1 MAPRFRPRTPFYTRF
16 NATPRRTA
24 TVARMSV
31 TVDLSDKTAL
41 VMGVA
46 NARSLGWAIA
56 EQLLGAGCRVGFS
69 YQGERLKPELEKLTA
84 GQEGTWLQQADA
96 TSEEDLTALFARVRD
111 EFGHLDYLVHSIAFA
126 PRTAMDGRFLDT
138 SEADWNTALNVSAY
152 TLVSIARHAEPLLR
166 EGGAVVSLTYHASQ
180 QVVPKY
186 NVMGV
191 AKAALEAATR
201 YLASELG
208 AQGVRVNTISA
219 GPMRTIAARSIPG
232 FGTMYEKAAQS
243 APLGRNATPEEVGK
257 LALFL
262 LSDLGSGIT
271 GQTVY
276 VDAGASIMSMKVE

>member
-1 MAPRFRPRTPFYTRF
+1 MGLELCTHFSGLPPH
-16 NATPRRTA
+16 TA
-24 TVARMSV
+24 TVPGMSIS
-31 TVDLSDKTAL
+31 VDLSSKTAL

-56 EQLLGAGCRVGFS
+56 EQLLAAGCRMGFS
-69 YQGERLKPELEKLTA
+69 YQGERLKGELDKLLA
-84 GQEGTWLQQADA
+84 GREGVWTQQADA
-96 TSEEDLTALFARVRD
+96 TSEEDLTALFARVKA
-111 EFGHLDYLVHSIAFA
+111 EFGTLDMLVHSIGFA
-126 PRTAMDGRFLDT
+126 PRSAMDGRFVDT
-138 SEADWNTALNVSAY
+138 TPEDWNTALSVSAY
-152 TLVSIARHAEPLLR
+152 TLVSTARHAEPLLNA
-166 EGGAVVSLTYHASQ
+166 GGSIVSLTYHASQ

-201 YLASELG
+201 YLASEMG
-208 AQGVRVNTISA
+208 AAGVRVNTISA

-232 FGTMYEKAAQS
+232 FGAMYDKAAAA

-262 LSDLGSGIT
+262 LSDLGSGMT

-276 VDAGASIMSMKVE
+276 VDAGASIMTMKVD

>member
-1 MAPRFRPRTPFYTRF
+1 MI
-16 NATPRRTA
+16 
-24 TVARMSV
+24 SI
-31 TVDLSDKTAL
+31 DLSSKTAL

-56 EQLLGAGCRVGFS
+56 QQLLAAGCKVGFS
-69 YQGERLKPELEKLTA
+69 YQGERLKPELEKLLA
-84 GQEGTWLQQADA
+84 GKENTWIMQADA
-96 TSEEDLTALFARVRD
+96 TSEDDLTALFAKAKE
-111 EFGHLDYLVHSIAFA
+111 EFGHLDYLVHSIGFA
-126 PRTAMDGRFLDT
+126 PREAMEGRFIDT
-138 SEADWNTALNVSAY
+138 TPADWNTALSVSAY

-166 EGGAVVSLTYHASQ
+166 EGGSIVSLTYHASQ

-208 AQGVRVNTISA
+208 AAGVRVNSISA

-232 FGTMYEKAAQS
+232 FGDMYDKAAKA

-262 LSDLGSGIT
+262 LSDLGSGVT
-271 GQTVY
+271 GEVVY
-276 VDAGASIMSMKVE
+276 VDAGAHIMTMKLD

>member
-1 MAPRFRPRTPFYTRF
+1 MI
-16 NATPRRTA
+16 
-24 TVARMSV
+24 SI
-31 TVDLSDKTAL
+31 DLSDKTAL

-56 EQLLGAGCRVGFS
+56 QQLLEAGCKVGFS
-69 YQGERLKPELEKLTA
+69 YQGERLKPELEKLLA
-84 GQEGTWLQQADA
+84 GKENTWIAQADA
-96 TSEEDLTALFARVRD
+96 TSEDDLSALFARAKE
-111 EFGHLDYLVHSIAFA
+111 EFGHLDYLVHSIGYA
-126 PRTAMDGRFLDT
+126 PREAMEGRFLDT
-138 SEADWNTALNVSAY
+138 TPADWNTALSVSAY

-166 EGGAVVSLTYHASQ
+166 EGGSIISLTYHASQ

-208 AQGVRVNTISA
+208 AAGVRVNCISA

-232 FGTMYEKAAQS
+232 FGEMYDKAAKA
-243 APLGRNATPEEVGK
+243 APLGRNATPAEVGK

-271 GQTVY
+271 GEVVY
-276 VDAGASIMSMKVE
+276 VDAGAHIMTMKLD

>member
-1 MAPRFRPRTPFYTRF
+1 MI
-16 NATPRRTA
+16 
-24 TVARMSV
+24 SI
-31 TVDLSDKTAL
+31 DLSSKTAL

-56 EQLLGAGCRVGFS
+56 QQLLAAGCKVGFS
-69 YQGERLKPELEKLTA
+69 YQGERLKPELEKLLA
-84 GQEGTWLQQADA
+84 GKEHTWIMQADA
-96 TSEEDLTALFARVRD
+96 TSEDDLTALFAKAKE
-111 EFGHLDYLVHSIAFA
+111 EFGHLDYLVHSIGFA
-126 PRTAMDGRFLDT
+126 PREAMEGRFIDT
-138 SEADWNTALNVSAY
+138 TPADWNTALSVSAY

-166 EGGAVVSLTYHASQ
+166 EGGSIVSLTYHASQ

-208 AQGVRVNTISA
+208 AAGVRVNSISA

-232 FGTMYEKAAQS
+232 FGDMYDKAAKA

-262 LSDLGSGIT
+262 LSDLGSGVT
-271 GQTVY
+271 GEVVY
-276 VDAGASIMSMKVE
+276 VDAGAHIMTMKLD

>member
-1 MAPRFRPRTPFYTRF
+1 
-16 NATPRRTA
+16 
-24 TVARMSV
+24 MSV
-31 TVDLSDKTAL
+31 TIDLSQKTAL

-56 EQLLGAGCRVGFS
+56 EQLLAAGCRVGFS
-69 YQGERLKPELEKLTA
+69 YQGERLKGELEKLTKDHP
-84 GQEGTWLQQADA
+84 GTWIQQADA
-96 TSEEDLTALFARVRD
+96 TSEEDLTALFARVKQ
-111 EFGHLDYLVHSIAFA
+111 EFGELDYLVHSIAYA
-126 PRTAMDGRFLDT
+126 PRPAMEGRFLDT
-138 SEADWNTALNVSAY
+138 TEADWNTALNVSAY
-152 TLVSIARHAEPLLR
+152 TLVSCARHAEPLLHQ
-166 EGGAVVSLTYHASQ
+166 GSSIISLTYHASQ

-201 YLASELG
+201 YLAADFGE
-208 AQGVRVNTISA
+208 REIRINTVSA

-232 FGTMYEKAAQS
+232 FGGLYDKGARNAAF
-243 APLGRNATPEEVGK
+243 GRNATPQEVGK

-276 VDAGASIMSMKVE
+276 VDAGLSIMTVKEDGQR

>member
-1 MAPRFRPRTPFYTRF
+1 MI
-16 NATPRRTA
+16 
-24 TVARMSV
+24 SI
-31 TVDLSDKTAL
+31 DLSDKTAL

-56 EQLLGAGCRVGFS
+56 DKLLDAGCKVGFS
-69 YQGERLKPELEKLTA
+69 YQGERLKPELEKLLA
-84 GQEGTWLQQADA
+84 GRTGAGHPQTWIMQADA
-96 TSEEDLTALFARVRD
+96 TSEDDLTALFAKAKE
-111 EFGHLDYLVHSIAFA
+111 EFGHLDYLVHSIGFA
-126 PRTAMDGRFLDT
+126 PREAMEGRFIDT
-138 SEADWNTALNVSAY
+138 TAADWNTAMSVSAY
-152 TLVSIARHAEPLLR
+152 TLVSITRHAEPLLR
-166 EGGAVVSLTYHASQ
+166 EGGSIVSLTYHASQ

-201 YLASELG
+201 YLASEMG
-208 AQGVRVNTISA
+208 AAGVRVNCISA

-232 FGTMYEKAAQS
+232 FGGMYDKAAKA

-271 GQTVY
+271 GEVVY
-276 VDAGASIMSMKVE
+276 VDAGAHIMTMKLD

>member
-1 MAPRFRPRTPFYTRF
+1 
-16 NATPRRTA
+16 
-24 TVARMSV
+24 MSIS
-31 TVDLSDKTAL
+31 VDLSSKTAL

-56 EQLLGAGCRVGFS
+56 EQLLAAGCRVGFS
-69 YQGERLKPELEKLTA
+69 YQGERLKGELDKLLA
-84 GQEGTWLQQADA
+84 GKEGVWTQQADA
-96 TSEEDLTALFARVRD
+96 TSEEDLTALFARVKA
-111 EFGHLDYLVHSIAFA
+111 EFGTLDMLVHSIGFA
-126 PRTAMDGRFLDT
+126 PRSAMEGRFVDT
-138 SEADWNTALNVSAY
+138 TPEDWNTALSVSAY
-152 TLVSIARHAEPLLR
+152 TLVSAARHAEPLLNA
-166 EGGAVVSLTYHASQ
+166 GGSIVSLTYHASQ

-201 YLASELG
+201 YLASEMG
-208 AQGVRVNTISA
+208 AAGVRVNTISA

-232 FGTMYEKAAQS
+232 FGAMYEKAAAA

-262 LSDLGSGIT
+262 LSDLGSGMT

-276 VDAGASIMSMKVE
+276 VDAGASIMTMKVD

>member
-1 MAPRFRPRTPFYTRF
+1 M
-16 NATPRRTA
+16 
-24 TVARMSV
+24 TVQI
-31 TVDLSDKTAL
+31 DLTNKTAL

-56 EQLLGAGCRVGFS
+56 QELLSAGCRVGFS
-69 YQGERLKPELEKLTA
+69 YQGERLKSELDKLLA
-84 GQEGTWLQQADA
+84 GREGVWSQQADA
-96 TSEEDLTALFARVRD
+96 TVDDDLSALFARVKD

-126 PRTAMDGRFLDT
+126 PRSAMDGRFVETTPD
-138 SEADWNTALNVSAY
+138 DWNTALNVSAY
-152 TLVSIARHAEPLLR
+152 TLVSATRHAEPLLR
-166 EGGAVVSLTYHASQ
+166 PGGSIVSLTYHASQ

-208 AQGVRVNTISA
+208 AAGVRVNTISA

-232 FGTMYEKAAQS
+232 FGTMYEKAAAS

-262 LSDLGSGIT
+262 LSDLGSGVT

-276 VDAGASIMSMKVE
+276 VDAGASIMSMKVES

>member
-1 MAPRFRPRTPFYTRF
+1 MI
-16 NATPRRTA
+16 
-24 TVARMSV
+24 SI
-31 TVDLSDKTAL
+31 DLSDKAAL

-56 EQLLGAGCRVGFS
+56 QQLLEAGCKVGFS
-69 YQGERLKPELEKLTA
+69 YQGERLKPELEKLLA
-84 GQEGTWLQQADA
+84 GHEHTWIAQADA
-96 TSEEDLTALFARVRD
+96 TSEDDLMALFARAKA
-111 EFGHLDYLVHSIAFA
+111 EFGHLDYLVHSIGYA
-126 PRTAMDGRFLDT
+126 PREAMEGRFLDT
-138 SEADWNTALNVSAY
+138 TPADWNTALSVSAY

-166 EGGAVVSLTYHASQ
+166 EGGSVISLTYHASQ

-201 YLASELG
+201 YLASEMG
-208 AQGVRVNTISA
+208 AAGVRVNCISA

-232 FGTMYEKAAQS
+232 FGEMYDKAAKA
-243 APLGRNATPEEVGK
+243 APLGRNATPAEVGK

-271 GQTVY
+271 GEVVY
-276 VDAGASIMSMKVE
+276 VDAGAHIMTMKLD

>member
-1 MAPRFRPRTPFYTRF
+1 
-16 NATPRRTA
+16 
-24 TVARMSV
+24 MSV
-31 TVDLSDKTAL
+31 QIDLSDKTAL

-56 EQLLGAGCRVGFS
+56 EQLLKAGCRVGFS
-69 YQGERLKPELEKLTA
+69 YQGERLKGELDKLTA
-84 GQEGTWLQQADA
+84 GKAGTWTQQADA
-96 TSEEDLTALFARVRD
+96 TSEADLTALFGRVKD
-111 EFGHLDYLVHSIAFA
+111 EFGHLDYLVHSIAYA
-126 PRTAMDGRFLDT
+126 PREAMEGRFLDT
-138 SEADWNTALNVSAY
+138 TPEDWNTALNVSAY
-152 TLVSIARHAEPLLR
+152 TLVSTSRHAEPLLR
-166 EGGAVVSLTYHASQ
+166 PGASIISLTYHASH

-201 YLASELG
+201 YLAADFGSREI
-208 AQGVRVNTISA
+208 RVNTISA

-232 FGTMYEKAAQS
+232 FGGLYDKGARNAAF
-243 APLGRNATPEEVGK
+243 GRNATSEEVGK

-276 VDAGASIMSMKVE
+276 VDAGLSIMTVKEDPKE

>member
-1 MAPRFRPRTPFYTRF
+1 MI
-16 NATPRRTA
+16 
-24 TVARMSV
+24 SI
-31 TVDLSDKTAL
+31 DLSSKAAL

-56 EQLLGAGCRVGFS
+56 QQLLAAGCKVGFS
-69 YQGERLKPELEKLTA
+69 YQGERLKPELEKLLA
-84 GQEGTWLQQADA
+84 GRENTWIMQADA
-96 TSEEDLTALFARVRD
+96 TSEADLEALFARAKT
-111 EFGHLDYLVHSIAFA
+111 EFGHLDYLVHSIGFA
-126 PRTAMDGRFLDT
+126 PREAMEGRFIDT
-138 SEADWNTALNVSAY
+138 TPQDWNTALSVSAY

-166 EGGAVVSLTYHASQ
+166 EGGSIISLTYHASQ

-208 AQGVRVNTISA
+208 AAGVRVNSISA

-232 FGTMYEKAAQS
+232 FGDMYDKAAKA

-262 LSDLGSGIT
+262 LSDLGSGVT
-271 GQTVY
+271 GEVVY
-276 VDAGASIMSMKVE
+276 VDAGAHIMTMKLD

>member
-1 MAPRFRPRTPFYTRF
+1 
-16 NATPRRTA
+16 
-24 TVARMSV
+24 MSV

-56 EQLLGAGCRVGFS
+56 EQLLAAGCRVGFS

-84 GQEGTWLQQADA
+84 GRPGTWIQQADA
-96 TSEEDLTALFARVRD
+96 TSEDDLTALFARVRD
-111 EFGHLDYLVHSIAFA
+111 EFGHLDYLVHAIAFA
-126 PRTAMDGRFLDT
+126 PRSAMEGRFLDT
-138 SEADWNTALNVSAY
+138 TPEDWNTALNVSAY
-152 TLVSIARHAEPLLR
+152 TLVSTTRHAEPLLR
-166 EGGAVVSLTYHASQ
+166 AGGAVVSLTYHASQ

-208 AQGVRVNTISA
+208 ARGVRVNTISA

-232 FGTMYEKAAQS
+232 FGTMYEKSAQN

-262 LSDLGSGIT
+262 LSDLGSGVT

>member
-1 MAPRFRPRTPFYTRF
+1 M
-16 NATPRRTA
+16 
-24 TVARMSV
+24 TVQI
-31 TVDLSDKTAL
+31 DLSDKTAL

-56 EQLLGAGCRVGFS
+56 EQLLAAGCRVGFS
-69 YQGERLKPELEKLTA
+69 YQGERLKGELDKLLA
-84 GQEGTWLQQADA
+84 GRDGVWSQQADA
-96 TSEEDLTALFARVRD
+96 TSEEELSALFARVKA

-138 SEADWNTALNVSAY
+138 TTEDWNTALNVSAY
-152 TLVSIARHAEPLLR
+152 TLVSTARHAEPLLR
-166 EGGAVVSLTYHASQ
+166 AGGSVVSLTYHASQ
-180 QVVPKY
+180 KVVPKY

-201 YLASELG
+201 YLASEMG
-208 AQGVRVNTISA
+208 AAGVRVNTISA

-232 FGTMYEKAAQS
+232 FGTMFEKAAEA
-243 APLGRNATPEEVGK
+243 APLGRNATPDEVGK

-262 LSDLGSGIT
+262 LSDLGSGVT

-276 VDAGASIMSMKVE
+276 VDAGSSIMAMKIES